1 MSNIPNSAIPHAKAS
16 DSEAK
21 DETQNQKKSRGASIK
36 QGATKL
42 KDKAKENPKT
52 AIAAGAAVVAA
63 AVGAAALGARKK
75 SAGAKSGGTKSGTT
89 KSSSKSANPKSD
101 GSKGK
106 SSS

>member
-1 MSNIPNSAIPHAKAS
+1 MSSIPNSAMPHAKES
-16 DSEAK
+16 SGEGGEQK
-21 DETQNQKKSRGASIK
+21 QNGRGAAIK
-36 QGATKL
+36 QGASKL

-52 AIAAGAAVVAA
+52 AIAGGAAVVAA

-75 SAGAKSGGTKSGTT
+75 SGGSKSGTKAKT
-89 KSSSKSANPKSD
+89 GSKSASSKSD